1 MIPAECQPR
10 DEEVVSGQAEVGN
23 PVHLD
28 GGLREERGG
37 RPGLPMLD
45 HAHQRRGHGHAQ
57 VKNALTTLTKCQ
69 KQRSK

>member
-1 MIPAECQPR
+1 M
-10 DEEVVSGQAEVGN
+10 
-23 PVHLD
+23 HFD

-69 KQRSK
+69 KQCSK